1 MLALASI
8 PLLVT
13 RATTSRRAII
23 RASRAVTTTW
33 SRCAAPRELA
43 GSADFTSWDM
53 RPLGLQPTTG
63 RQAEEDVALGWFRPS
78 GNVFLFLN
86 RFK

>member
-1 MLALASI
+1 VVAL
-8 PLLVT
+8 
-13 RATTSRRAII
+13 RRA
-23 RASRAVTTTW
+23 
-33 SRCAAPRELA
+33 EGA